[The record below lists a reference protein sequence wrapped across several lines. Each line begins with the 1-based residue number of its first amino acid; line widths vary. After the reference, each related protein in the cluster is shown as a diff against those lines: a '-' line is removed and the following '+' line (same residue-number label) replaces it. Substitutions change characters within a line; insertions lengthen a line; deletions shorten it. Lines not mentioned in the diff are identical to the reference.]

1 MLHLLCCALWER
13 EPDVHLF
20 DAPGTDWQG
29 ILDIARR
36 HTVHGLVASRMKA
49 VARELEAEDVV
60 EQCWL
65 TMLEVGRANSQL
77 DSVLADVVKALGV
90 SGERAV
96 LMKGQGVARY
106 YAEPSLRVCGDIDL
120 YTGSHTYEVSQR
132 LTELVEGVAFTDE
145 GNTIKHRSG
154 SLRDVPLELHRLIV
168 TDRGHKS
175 EKLENA
181 WADKELFGP
190 HTRFAQLAGCQVKVP
205 GAIFD
210 AVFVFL
216 HFYRHFIHDGISL
229 RQLCDWMRC
238 LWVNRE
244 EIDNAELGRLLREFE
259 LLKPWQLI
267 GAMAVEYLGMPQ
279 EAMPFYR
286 KQRPGRTKALLRLL
300 LDDSNF
306 GSEKH
311 REFQA
316 GMPKGRLAAKWYS
329 VKHHS
334 QFYIGRAR
342 LFPRPG
348 IPQLL
353 RYWLAGAMNKVR
365 PNTAPSQENEKSAAP
380 SAH

>member
-1 MLHLLCCALWER
+1 MLHLLSCALWER

-20 DAPGTDWQG
+20 DASGTDWQG

-90 SGERAV
+90 AGERAV

-190 HTRFAQLAGCQVKVP
+190 HTRFAQLAGCQVEVP
-205 GAIFD
+205 GKLVQSPEESTAD
-210 AVFVFL
+210 ACKRLGVT
-216 HFYRHFIHDGISL
+216 
-229 RQLCDWMRC
+229 
-238 LWVNRE
+238 E
-244 EIDNAELGRLLREFE
+244 AELQE
-259 LLKPWQLI
+259 LWQIARNRGEKTLPSRDW
-267 GAMAVEYLGMPQ
+267 VEHV
-279 EAMPFYR
+279 YR
-286 KQRPGRTKALLRLL
+286 PMKKARKASL
-300 LDDSNF
+300 
-306 GSEKH
+306 
-311 REFQA
+311 
-316 GMPKGRLAAKWYS
+316 
-329 VKHHS
+329 
-334 QFYIGRAR
+334 
-342 LFPRPG
+342 
-348 IPQLL
+348 
-353 RYWLAGAMNKVR
+353 
-365 PNTAPSQENEKSAAP
+365 
-380 SAH
+380 